1 MRRISVLKV
10 DAENLMRK
18 LSHPEE
24 SANVQ
29 QNLRVLAQIVAELCY
44 QCSRTQENR

>member
-1 MRRISVLKV
+1 MRSLSVLRV

-18 LSHPEE
+18 LSRPEE
-24 SANVQ
+24 SVNVQ

-44 QCSRTQENR
+44 RCSLTQENR